1 MILIQVE
8 IHLSASDHLINCNP
22 LDWSSA
28 EEELITDDY
37 FVLEG
42 DISSTGGYITLSRFL
57 VSIVYVEHIL
67 YFGTLCSVS
76 VPVDKIE
83 PEVIQRR
90 KSDCAPISPR
100 DEAEIL
106 RGKVEKLQKKQ
117 EDLAAELR
125 EKDSELEDLGCWR
138 ALLAKV
144 YLHKWS
150 SNIRKHIFRER
161 NL

>member
-28 EEELITDDY
+28 EEEIITDDY

-57 VSIVYVEHIL
+57 VSIVQSIFYSH
-67 YFGTLCSVS
+67 GTLCSVS

>member
-1 MILIQVE
+1 M
-8 IHLSASDHLINCNP
+8 
-22 LDWSSA
+22 
-28 EEELITDDY
+28 
-37 FVLEG
+37 
-42 DISSTGGYITLSRFL
+42 
-57 VSIVYVEHIL
+57 
-67 YFGTLCSVS
+67 S
-76 VPVDKIE
+76 VPVDKVE
-83 PEVIQRR
+83 PEIIQRR

-144 YLHKWS
+144 TFFLQ
-150 SNIRKHIFRER
+150 IVEFQFILREK